1 MAVSYKKILH
11 RMIEENISNR
21 DLMKTAI
28 FPPIIMK
35 LNDIPE
41 FVAEDEK

>member
-28 FPPIIMK
+28 FPPTLLRNYALGNMYH
-35 LNDIPE
+35 
-41 FVAEDEK
+41 

>member
-1 MAVSYKKILH
+1 
-11 RMIEENISNR
+11 MIGEDISNR
-21 DLMKTAI
+21 DLMKMVI

-41 FVAEDEK
+41 FTAEDK